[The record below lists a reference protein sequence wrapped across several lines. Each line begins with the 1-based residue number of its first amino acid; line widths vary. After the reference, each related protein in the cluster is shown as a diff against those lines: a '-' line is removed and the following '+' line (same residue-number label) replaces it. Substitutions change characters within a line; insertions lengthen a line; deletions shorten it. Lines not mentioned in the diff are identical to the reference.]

1 VVNFLI
7 RARVGHCCI
16 VGKTM
21 GEGNGVNEG
30 HDMEKEATIG

>member
-7 RARVGHCCI
+7 RARVGHYCI

-21 GEGNGVNEG
+21 GEGNGVDEG
-30 HDMEKEATIG
+30 HDMKKEATAG